1 MTFYQAMQLGANNLK
16 PLIQNTK
23 DKKLKQKYLTAFII
37 KNILCLVFCIL
48 MVTVFNKVFGSENSI
63 VGVVTV
69 IALLTFRLSYLDY
82 NAKHSAFAI
91 LGIFCIFTVGPYL
104 ASMSTP
110 ILSFVIN
117 FISIMAIVVL
127 ACYNV
132 NLSNQSIFVL
142 GYLLLY
148 GNPVSNVGVYTNRVI
163 ALLVGGVIV
172 AGIFYIKQRKTEFKS
187 TFTDVIKGFN
197 FSNERTKWQL
207 KLALGV
213 CSGMLIGELINLP
226 KVMWI
231 GFACMSILQ
240 PNEEKI
246 DFRVKTRFPYI
257 IVGGIVY
264 FVICLFIPAESRSL
278 VGMLGGLLVGF
289 CATYQ
294 WQTVFNC
301 FGALSSAVPVLGL
314 GGAIILR
321 ILNNGIGAIYS
332 KVFNYIFDKVDE
344 KIMAKH
350 KAKKIN
356 NELKVN

>member
-23 DKKLKQKYLTAFII
+23 DKKLKQKYLTALII
-37 KNILCLVFCIL
+37 KNILCLIFCIL

-91 LGIFCIFTVGPYL
+91 FTIFCIFIIGPYL

-110 ILSFVIN
+110 ILSFLIN
-117 FISIMAIVVL
+117 FISIMVIVVL

-148 GNPVSNVGVYTNRVI
+148 GNPVSNVGVYSNRAI

-172 AGIFYIKQRKTEFKS
+172 SGIFYIKQRKTEFKS

-240 PNEEKI
+240 PNEEKTE
-246 DFRVKTRFPYI
+246 FRVKTRFPYI

-264 FVICLFIPAESRSL
+264 FVICLFIPEESRSL

-332 KVFNYIFDKVDE
+332 KVFNYVFDKVYKKMME
-344 KIMAKH
+344 KQKTKENDIKV
-350 KAKKIN
+350 KAN
-356 NELKVN
+356 